1 MLLQMSQFSQKV
13 VRRVLPSLQRG
24 AQKAAETVAGRLR
37 SVKPEPGGEDPV
49 ANLSVTE
56 GVMEL
61 EQVTQTLFTDLQE
74 KFNSQFAS
82 MRSEN
87 TQVQGILDDAIN
99 RLVQG
104 FTGLE
109 QQTRQQQ
116 QLSLQ
121 LTGKAAESGETPEG
135 KQSLAAFLSEIET
148 MLHGFVEAAEKNG
161 QVAERLIRE
170 MQQTNARFGTVLSQ
184 LGEIRTIAR
193 QTNMLA
199 LNAAIEAARAGEA
212 GKGFAVVAEEVRN
225 LSARSNRFSDQIGDA
240 VSGISDGLAAVG
252 AAMEQMAAQDAHM
265 VSDARGRVSGL
276 LQKSREFDSQVEQSA
291 ARISAIAES
300 VGLEVRS
307 LVTSLQ
313 FQDMAHQV
321 LGHVNGRIEVLEAV
335 LNDLSSLPLGQ
346 SADEPEGEGAVDGS
360 ARLQALREVLGQAA
374 VLVEQA
380 QHNPV
385 SQKTLDEG
393 SIELF

>member
-1 MLLQMSQFSQKV
+1 MLSQMSRFSQKYFS
-13 VRRVLPSLQRG
+13 RVLPPLQRG
-24 AQKAAETVAGRLR
+24 AQKAAEAITCRLR
-37 SVKPEPGGEDPV
+37 SPKPDQGGEDPA
-49 ANLSVTE
+49 ANFSITESVI
-56 GVMEL
+56 EL
-61 EQVTQTLFTDLQE
+61 EQVTQTLMVDLQE
-74 KFNSQFAS
+74 KFNGQFSS

-116 QLSLQ
+116 NLSLQ
-121 LTGKAAESGETPEG
+121 LTGKAENNGDSQGG
-135 KQSLAAFLSEIET
+135 KQTLASFLSEIET
-148 MLHGFVEAAEKNG
+148 VLLGFVEAAEKNG

-170 MQQTNARFGTVLSQ
+170 MQQTNTRFSTVLSQ

-240 VSGISDGLAAVG
+240 VSGISDGLGAVG
-252 AAMEQMAAQDAHM
+252 AAMEQMAAQDAHL
-265 VSDARGRVSGL
+265 VADARGRVSGL

-291 ARISAIAES
+291 AQISAIAES

-321 LGHVNGRIEVLEAV
+321 LGHVNGRIGVLEAV
-335 LNDLSSLPLGQ
+335 LNDLVSLPLGKFP
-346 SADEPEGEGAVDGS
+346 DDGEGEEAIDGS
-360 ARLQALREVLGQAA
+360 ARLRALRDVLGQAA
-374 VLVEQA
+374 ILVEQA

>member
-1 MLLQMSQFSQKV
+1 MLSQMSRFSQKLFSQV
-13 VRRVLPSLQRG
+13 MPPLQRG
-24 AQKAAETVAGRLR
+24 AHKAAEALARRQSSTKETKGRK
-37 SVKPEPGGEDPV
+37 VQPEEPPI
-49 ANLSVTE
+49 TE
-56 GVMEL
+56 SVMEL
-61 EQVTQTLFTDLQE
+61 ERVTQTLFTDLTE
-74 KFNSQFAS
+74 KFNGQFTS
-82 MRSEN
+82 MRSES

-116 QLSLQ
+116 NLSLQ
-121 LTGKAAESGETPEG
+121 LTGKAENGGDSQEG
-135 KQSLAAFLSEIET
+135 KQTLASFLSEIET
-148 MLHGFVEAAEKNG
+148 VLHGFVEAAEKNG

-170 MQQTNARFGTVLSQ
+170 MQQTNTRFGTVLSQ

-265 VSDARGRVSGL
+265 VNDARSRVTGL
-276 LQKSREFDSQVEQSA
+276 LQKSRAFDSQVEQSA
-291 ARISAIAES
+291 AQISAIAES

-321 LGHVNGRIEVLEAV
+321 LGHVNGRIGVLEGV
-335 LNDLSSLPLGQ
+335 LSDLVSLPLGKVPDDGDEEE
-346 SADEPEGEGAVDGS
+346 SADGGVRLRALS
-360 ARLQALREVLGQAA
+360 AVLGQAA
-374 VLVEQA
+374 ILVEQA

>member
-1 MLLQMSQFSQKV
+1 MLSQMSRFSQKV
-13 VRRVLPSLQRG
+13 FSRVMPPLQSG
-24 AQKAAETVAGRLR
+24 TQKAAEAIACRLR
-37 SVKPEPGGEDPV
+37 SRKQDQGGEDP
-49 ANLSVTE
+49 AGNLAVTE
-56 GVMEL
+56 GVIEL
-61 EQVTQTLFTDLQE
+61 EQVTQTLMADLQE
-74 KFNSQFAS
+74 KFNGQFAS

-116 QLSLQ
+116 NLSLQ
-121 LTGKAAESGETPEG
+121 LTGKAENNGDSQGG
-135 KQSLAAFLSEIET
+135 KQTLASFLSEIET
-148 MLHGFVEAAEKNG
+148 VLLGFVEAAEKNG

-170 MQQTNARFGTVLSQ
+170 MQQTNTRFSSVLSQ

-240 VSGISDGLAAVG
+240 VSGISDGLGAVG

-265 VSDARGRVSGL
+265 VADARGRVSGL

-291 ARISAIAES
+291 AQISAIAES

-321 LGHVNGRIEVLEAV
+321 LGHVNGRMGVLEAV
-335 LNDLSSLPLGQ
+335 LNDLASLPLGKV
-346 SADEPEGEGAVDGS
+346 SEDGEEEGAADGC
-360 ARLQALREVLGQAA
+360 ARLRALRDVLGQAA
-374 VLVEQA
+374 ILVEQA

>member
-1 MLLQMSQFSQKV
+1 MPLQMSRFNQKV
-13 VRRVLPSLQRG
+13 VSRVLPSLQRG
-24 AQKAAETVAGRLR
+24 ARKAAETLASRLR
-37 SVKPEPGGEDPV
+37 SSKPEPGAETSATD
-49 ANLSVTE
+49 LSVTE
-56 GVMEL
+56 GVMAL
-61 EQVTQTLFTDLQE
+61 EQVTQILFTDLQE
-74 KFNSQFAS
+74 KFNGQFAS

-121 LTGKAAESGETPEG
+121 LTGKAEKSGEAPEG

-170 MQQTNARFGTVLSQ
+170 MQQTNSRFATVLGQ

-225 LSARSNRFSDQIGDA
+225 LSARSNRFSDQISDA
-240 VSGISDGLAAVG
+240 VSGISDGLGAVG
-252 AAMEQMAAQDAHM
+252 AAMEQMAAQDASM
-265 VSDARGRVSGL
+265 VADARNRVVGL

-291 ARISAIAES
+291 ARISTIAES

-335 LNDLSSLPLGQ
+335 LNDLSSLPLGK
-346 SADEPEGEGAVDGS
+346 SSDEGEEGETTDGNV
-360 ARLQALREVLGQAA
+360 RLRALRDVLGQAA
-374 VLVEQA
+374 ILVEQA